1 MEKTTFKS
9 LYNDK
14 KENDLFL
21 QDINILDN
29 DERFKN
35 LSSDSKF
42 LYGLLLQKTSLSKRY
57 DRRDDQNRLYTVY
70 PLGEVMLDLNCSK
83 QTALRAMKELKD
95 MGLVKTVKQEESN
108 KPDMIYLVNFCS

>member
-1 MEKTTFKS
+1 MEKTTFKYF
-9 LYNDK
+9 YNDAE
-14 KENDLFL
+14 ENYLFF
-21 QDINILDN
+21 QDINILNN

-42 LYGLLLQKTSLSKRY
+42 LYGLLLQKISLSKRY
-57 DRRDDQNRLYTVY
+57 DWIDVQNRLYIIY

-83 QTALRAMKELKD
+83 QTALKSMKELKD

-108 KPDMIYLVNFCS
+108 KPNIIYLMVP